1 VLHTWREF
9 SHLFEGELLGCVVGC
24 VSIWHRLCR
33 PLAATG
39 PFSPKAVS
47 RPNGSLPGCPLYV
60 HIDGPRTMGLFVL
73 VISVASSNYFVAQ
86 RMDAAEVP
94 CRGERPY
101 PVEAV

>member
-1 VLHTWREF
+1 MVN
-9 SHLFEGELLGCVVGC
+9 CVADVDKKDGGKE
-24 VSIWHRLCR
+24 SM
-33 PLAATG
+33 
-39 PFSPKAVS
+39 AVS
-47 RPNGSLPGCPLYV
+47 LLQDQSCTFRIARYPLYV

-101 PVEAV
+101 PVEPV